1 MRAAGGHRQK
11 GREMSI
17 MYHVRRAAVAALLL
31 SVVAAASAGAAAG
44 SARPPTAHGA
54 RAEHV
59 LLISV
64 DGLHQSDLRWWV
76 QRHPRSAL
84 ARLARGG
91 AEYRNAMTPVP
102 SDSFPGMVA
111 QVTGGD
117 PRTTGIYYDD
127 SYNRRLLPPGSAC
140 TPGQTTGLGTE
151 VNFAENIDQNLNSID
166 AGFGIPNLYP
176 GLPGSVLG
184 LPGNVSAIE
193 AGMIDPAQLPIAPE
207 TCAPVYPRR
216 YLRVNTV
223 FQVAHDAGM
232 RTAWSD
238 KHPAYELLSGHSGTD
253 IDDLFTPEINSSTTD
268 PSLPAGPS
276 GDWTTNNRDTQFYDA
291 IKVQATINEIDG
303 WNHGRTAHVGVPA
316 IFGMNFQ
323 SVSTGEKLP
332 TSPING
338 TDQLGGYVRRNGRWV
353 PGAVLRDAL
362 GFVDRSVGRMTAE
375 LADRHLLGK
384 TAIIVSAKH
393 GQSPIETSALKRI
406 DDGNVID
413 ALNAAWQ
420 AHGGS
425 GSLVAFA
432 IDDDAMYIWLAD
444 RSQGGLAFARH
455 FLLHYSQP
463 ASAGAAT
470 NYAGDPIG
478 FTASGLRAVRF
489 GPAFFGVRKSDA
501 RVPDLVG
508 IVQHGVVYTGGTS
521 KIAEHGGDDPQDR
534 HVPLIVAG
542 PGIEAGRV
550 STPVETTE
558 IAPTILR
565 LLGLDTH
572 LLAAVR
578 EQGTP
583 VLPSP

>member
-1 MRAAGGHRQK
+1 
-11 GREMSI
+11 MSSFDRL
-17 MYHVRRAAVAALLL
+17 RRASLVALGVGALTTT
-31 SVVAAASAGAAAG
+31 AAAAATGAHQVSAHT
-44 SARPPTAHGA
+44 RPH
-54 RAEHV
+54 AEHV

-76 QRHPRSAL
+76 RHHPRSAL
-84 ARLARGG
+84 ARLARAGTDYG
-91 AEYRNAMTPVP
+91 DAVTPVP

-127 SYNRRLLPPGSAC
+127 SYNRRLLPPGSTC

-151 VNFAENIDQNLNSID
+151 VNFAENIDRNLNSID
-166 AGFGIPNLYP
+166 AGLGIPNLYP
-176 GLPGSVLG
+176 GLPGSVLA
-184 LPGNVSAIE
+184 LPGTVQAIE
-193 AGMIDPAQLPIAPE
+193 AGMIDPAQLPIDPA
-207 TCAPVYPRR
+207 TCTPVYPRQ

-223 FQVAHDAGM
+223 FQVAHDAGL
-232 RTAWSD
+232 RTAWAD
-238 KHPAYELLSGHSGTD
+238 KHPAYELLAGHSGTG

-291 IKVQATINEIDG
+291 IKVRAVLNEIDG
-303 WNHGRTAHVGVPA
+303 RNHAGTAHVGVPA

-323 SVSTGEKLP
+323 SVSTAEKLP
-332 TSPING
+332 TSPIGGN
-338 TDQLGGYVRRNGRWV
+338 DALGGYVRHDGRWV
-353 PGAVLRDAL
+353 PGPVLRDAL
-362 GFVDRSVGRMTAE
+362 GFVDRAVGRMTAE
-375 LADRHLLGK
+375 LARRGLGGD
-384 TAIIVSAKH
+384 TAVILSAKH
-393 GQSPIETSALKRI
+393 GQSPIETTALKRI

-425 GSLVAFA
+425 GDLVAFA

-444 RSQGGLAFARH
+444 RSDGALRFARH

-470 NYAGDPIG
+470 DYAGNPIG

-489 GPAFFGVRKSDA
+489 GPGFFGVAKADA

-542 PGIEAGRV
+542 AGFGRGAV
-550 STPVETTE
+550 STPVETTQ
-558 IAPTILR
+558 IAPTIMR
-565 LLGLDTH
+565 LLGFDPR
-572 LLAAVR
+572 LLEAVR
-578 EQGTP
+578 EQGTRA
-583 VLPSP
+583 LPTP

>member
-1 MRAAGGHRQK
+1 MSRFSRVGRAAAVVAGLGVLTGTAAYASTGAQRGAA
-11 GREMSI
+11 GREAQ
-17 MYHVRRAAVAALLL
+17 V
-31 SVVAAASAGAAAG
+31 
-44 SARPPTAHGA
+44 
-54 RAEHV
+54 EHV
-59 LLISV
+59 LLVSV

-76 QRHPRSAL
+76 RHHPRSAL
-84 ARLARGG
+84 ARLARAGT
-91 AEYRNAMTPVP
+91 EYRDAVTPVP

-127 SYNRRLLPPGSAC
+127 SYNRRLLPPGSTC

-151 VNFAENIDQNLNSID
+151 VNFAENIDRNLNSID
-166 AGFGIPNLYP
+166 AGLGIPNLYS
-176 GLPGSVLG
+176 GLPGSVLA
-184 LPGNVSAIE
+184 LPGDVPAIE
-193 AGMIDPAQLPIAPE
+193 AGMIDPAQLPIDPA
-207 TCAPVYPRR
+207 TCAPVYPRQ

-223 FQVAHDAGM
+223 FQVAHDAGL

-238 KHPAYELLSGHSGTD
+238 KHPAYELLSGHSGTG

-291 IKVQATINEIDG
+291 IKVRAVVNEIDG
-303 WNHGRTAHVGVPA
+303 KNHSGAAHVGVPA

-323 SVSTGEKLP
+323 SVSTAEKLP
-332 TSPING
+332 TSPIG
-338 TDQLGGYVRRNGRWV
+338 GADRLGGYIHEDGHWV
-353 PGAVLRDAL
+353 PGPVLRDAL
-362 GFVDRSVGRMTAE
+362 GFVDREVGRMTAE
-375 LADRHLLGK
+375 LARRGLSSK
-384 TAIIVSAKH
+384 TAVILSAKH
-393 GQSPIETSALKRI
+393 GQSPIQTTALKRI
-406 DDGNVID
+406 DDGNVVD

-425 GSLVAFA
+425 GNLVAFA
-432 IDDDAMYIWLAD
+432 IDDDAMYVWLAD
-444 RSQGGLAFARH
+444 RSEGALQFARH

-463 ASAGAAT
+463 ASAHVAT
-470 NYAGDPIG
+470 DYAGNPIG

-489 GPAFFGVRKSDA
+489 GPGFFGVPKGDA
-501 RVPDLVG
+501 RAPDLVG

-542 PGIEAGRV
+542 PGLSHGTVA
-550 STPVETTE
+550 TPVETTQ
-558 IAPTILR
+558 IAPTIMR
-565 LLGLDTH
+565 LLGFDPR
-572 LLAAVR
+572 LLIAVR
-578 EQGTP
+578 EQGTR

>member
-1 MRAAGGHRQK
+1 MFMLSCARRVATAALSLGAVLAVSSGTAAGAPAP
-11 GREMSI
+11 
-17 MYHVRRAAVAALLL
+17 AARH
-31 SVVAAASAGAAAG
+31 
-44 SARPPTAHGA
+44 ARV
-54 RAEHV
+54 EHV

-76 QRHPRSAL
+76 GHHPGSAL
-84 ARLARGG
+84 ARLARVGVQ
-91 AEYRNAMTPVP
+91 YRDAMTPVP

-140 TPGQTTGLGTE
+140 TPGQSTGRGTE
-151 VNFAENIDQNLNSID
+151 VNFAENIDRNLNSID
-166 AGFGIPNLYP
+166 AGFGVPNLYP
-176 GLPGSVLG
+176 GLPESVLA
-184 LPGNVSAIE
+184 LPGDVPAIE
-193 AGMIDPAQLPIAPE
+193 AGMIDPAQLPIDPR
-207 TCAPVYPRR
+207 TCVPVYPRE
-216 YLRVNTV
+216 YLRVNTI

-238 KHPAYELLSGHSGTD
+238 KHPAYELLSGHSGTG

-291 IKVQATINEIDG
+291 IKVQAVINEIDG
-303 WNHGRTAHVGVPA
+303 WDHSRTAHAGVPA

-323 SVSTGEKLP
+323 SVSTAEKLP
-332 TSPING
+332 TSPIG
-338 TDQLGGYVRRNGRWV
+338 GADRLGGYVRHDGHWV
-353 PGAVLRDAL
+353 PGPVLRDAL

-375 LADRHLLGK
+375 LADRHLLGA
-384 TAIIVSAKH
+384 TAIILSAKH

-406 DDGNVID
+406 DDGNIID

-425 GSLVAFA
+425 GDLVAFA
-432 IDDDAMYIWLAD
+432 IDDDAMYIWLSD
-444 RSQGGLAFARH
+444 RSQGAIAFARH

-478 FTASGLRAVRF
+478 FRASGLREVRS
-489 GPAFFGVRKSDA
+489 GPSFFGVRSSDA

-534 HVPLIVAG
+534 HVPLLVAG
-542 PGIEAGRV
+542 PGIEAGSV

-565 LLGLDTH
+565 LLGLEPD

-583 VLPSP
+583 ALPLS